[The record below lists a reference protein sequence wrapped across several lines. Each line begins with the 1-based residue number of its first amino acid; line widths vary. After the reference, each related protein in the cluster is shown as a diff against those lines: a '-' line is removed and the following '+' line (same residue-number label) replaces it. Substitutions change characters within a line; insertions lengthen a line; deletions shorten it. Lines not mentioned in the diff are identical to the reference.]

1 MFDIKNKII
10 TLDYD
15 GEINEEKNILFSHT
29 IKKQV
34 DSIGKDKIKALFV
47 SLKKTT
53 YNDHRKLAELIKYL
67 DKDSKTLGVVIGL
80 YDYDKKSYKIAQVIA
95 KKTDIELFN
104 NLDTIKLFV
113 NPKSF
118 KKGLSVLIFDENEE
132 NENNMADELSS
143 LGYAITKA
151 KDETDFK
158 KLLESKK
165 YEFCVTQSFLGQ
177 KLDKKNKN
185 KPTLKLSK
193 NLIKNLPVFMDTAV
207 ETLVTFTGLK
217 AQKLSH
223 SITNFNSNLMS
234 DIVCSIMKFKG
245 DLSGSFVL
253 VFPRQ
258 TAIKALEEILGE
270 KVKDDDIDTITDG
283 VREFCN
289 TITGSTKTYLSKK
302 NIKVLFELPRSYTSI
317 KQVHNIISDHNGIW
331 INMQLDEK
339 PFYMFITN

>member
-1 MFDIKNKII
+1 MFDIKNGII
-10 TLDYD
+10 KLEYD
-15 GEINEEKNILFSHT
+15 GEISEEKNISFSHT

-34 DSIGKDKIKALFV
+34 HSIEKDKIKALFV
-47 SLKKTT
+47 SLKKIT
-53 YNDHRKLAELIKYL
+53 YNDPRKLAELIKHL
-67 DKDSKTLGVVIGL
+67 DKDSKTLDVVIGL
-80 YDYDKKSYKIAQVIA
+80 YNYDEKSYKIAKVMAQ
-95 KKTDIELFN
+95 KTNIELFN
-104 NLDTIKLFV
+104 NLDTIRLFI

-118 KKGLSVLIFDENEE
+118 KRGLSILIFDENKE
-132 NENNMADELSS
+132 NENNMAHELSS

-151 KDETDFK
+151 KDETDLK

-177 KLDKKNKN
+177 KLDEKSKN

-193 NLIKNLPVFMDTAV
+193 NLIINLPVFMDTAV

-223 SITNFNSNLMS
+223 SITSFNSDLMS

-253 VFPRQ
+253 VFPKE

-270 KVKDDDIDTITDG
+270 KIKIDDIDTITDG

-289 TITGSTKTYLSKK
+289 TITGSTKTHLSKK
-302 NIKVLFELPRSYTSI
+302 NVKVLFELPRSYTSL
-317 KQVHNIISDHNGIW
+317 KQVRNIISDHNGIW